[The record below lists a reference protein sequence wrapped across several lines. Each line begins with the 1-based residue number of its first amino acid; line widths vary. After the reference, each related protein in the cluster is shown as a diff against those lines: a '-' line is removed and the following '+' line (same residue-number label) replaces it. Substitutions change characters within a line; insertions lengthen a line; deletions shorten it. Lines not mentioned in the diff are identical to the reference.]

1 MKRMIARLTRLG
13 GLAALVLISHWAWAA
28 TPEVFYVHNDQLG
41 TPRAVVDGNNVEV
54 WRWEGDAYGEQPPE
68 QDPSGTGQ
76 AFVFNLR
83 YPGQYYDVETGR
95 MYNGWR
101 DYDPSTGRYVQS
113 DPLGLEGGQWSTYA
127 YVEGNPVQG
136 VDPLGL
142 WEVADVFPDQAP
154 IVTIGRAMGGVAAYM
169 AGMLSGDQMLAS
181 TALQGLSET
190 RDKNTEVL
198 VTLATMG
205 RWRGAAQSEACPAA
219 TFPRGGPP
227 RDPKTANYLPLPG
240 AEGAHTTLG
249 TRTGRNGSYT
259 QGATFGEKGNFLGR
273 TDVTNH
279 GRGDHTNPH
288 WHPALGPNSVGSAQ
302 PLPW

>member
-1 MKRMIARLTRLG
+1 MMKRMIARLTRLG

-54 WRWEGDAYGEQPPE
+54 WRREGDAYGEQPPE

-127 YVEGNPVQG
+127 YVGGSPVSYSDQEGLAVFICSRAADLPW
-136 VDPLGL
+136 PLSKVHHQ
-142 WEVADVFPDQAP
+142 WIKTDTVE
-154 IVTIGRAMGGVAAYM
+154 
-169 AGMLSGDQMLAS
+169 AGMGATPGVIPGQRNIDLPFTPTQVVNHSGQSTKPNAS
-181 TALQGLSET
+181 CEKAPPKVDEQCVNAKLRLGRET
-190 RDKNTEVL
+190 
-198 VTLATMG
+198 G
-205 RWRGAAQSEACPAA
+205 RWAPWNQCQS
-219 TFPRGGPP
+219 FVK
-227 RDPKTANYLPLPG
+227 DVI
-240 AEGAHTTLG
+240 AECT
-249 TRTGRNGSYT
+249 
-259 QGATFGEKGNFLGR
+259 K
-273 TDVTNH
+273 
-279 GRGDHTNPH
+279 
-288 WHPALGPNSVGSAQ
+288 
-302 PLPW
+302 

>member
-1 MKRMIARLTRLG
+1 MMKRMIARLAHLG

-127 YVEGNPVQG
+127 YVEGNPSNAIDPSGLDAVLIGPGGIPLPIPLPPTPGMSGRDVLPSIPGYHRHDRGRNNACKASDEPPVPNATPGRKTRG
-136 VDPLGL
+136 VSDIWNKP
-142 WEVADVFPDQAP
+142 
-154 IVTIGRAMGGVAAYM
+154 GGVEQA
-169 AGMLSGDQMLAS
+169 D
-181 TALQGLSET
+181 
-190 RDKNTEVL
+190 RDFDSLNPTGVKDL
-198 VTLATMG
+198 PG
-205 RWRGAAQSEACPAA
+205 GA
-219 TFPRGGPP
+219 RGGKLADGRKLVVRPYSGTDGNGPP
-227 RDPKTANYLPLPG
+227 
-240 AEGAHTTLG
+240 TLEIQD
-249 TRTGRNGSYT
+249 GRSRIKVRY
-259 QGATFGEKGNFLGR
+259 
-273 TDVTNH
+273 
-279 GRGDHTNPH
+279 
-288 WHPALGPNSVGSAQ
+288 W
-302 PLPW
+302 